1 MGFFFVF
8 CRDVYVPEFFFVF
21 CRDVYVPEACVQV
34 PSTIVPCEAGT
45 RLCAERNGGCTAR
58 EAN

>member
-1 MGFFFVF
+1 MG
-8 CRDVYVPEFFFVF
+8 FFFVF